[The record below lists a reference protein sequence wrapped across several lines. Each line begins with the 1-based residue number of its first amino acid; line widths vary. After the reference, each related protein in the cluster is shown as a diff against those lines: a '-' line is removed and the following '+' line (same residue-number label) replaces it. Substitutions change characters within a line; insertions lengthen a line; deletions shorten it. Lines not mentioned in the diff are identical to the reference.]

1 MCLVEFV
8 GPSRFSHWSSDGQP
22 VGIPHP
28 AAWVQVTAV
37 NQAQTTNTMALIPS
51 LMSEE
56 FKARYDI
63 TDGAVLIRANGGR
76 QRLEAV
82 TSSYRALE
90 GKRTTFTLLNEALA
104 LDTPI
109 PTPSGWTTMGE
120 LKDGDVIFGA
130 DGHQTVV
137 TKAHEVQ
144 GGRDCFRVTFDDGN
158 SIVASDGHWWKVR
171 AAKNRRCPIRQ
182 MTTLEMFEAGR
193 EFYLPESFGT
203 LNLPDADLPI
213 DPYVLGLWLGDG
225 SKSHGVIAVDGQD
238 RAETMQLI
246 AEAGEPVRVRDEN
259 HLALTQ
265 GPRAQKAASFKARLR
280 AIGVLDNKHIP
291 VEYLRADKAQRLALL
306 QGLMDSDGHVRRG
319 GQARFANCDKN
330 LLVQVEELLVSLG
343 YHVKTAKFQVRP
355 DLPEWSDL
363 GVISFKAIESVNPFR
378 LSRKAMKVRG
388 ERSVTRSRLRRIV
401 SIEPVASVP
410 VRCISVD
417 AEDKL
422 FLAGR
427 GMHATRNTHHWV
439 LGNNGH
445 KMYETIDGNATK
457 KDSRYLAITNAFL
470 PGEDSVAERMR
481 HTYNQILEGRAQD
494 TGWMYDSLE
503 ASSRAPLSGP
513 LLPLVLERVR
523 GDATWLVINTIIQS
537 ISDTTIAASRSRR
550 MWLNQVVAEEEALH
564 GPETWD
570 PLLDPGAAL
579 MPGDE
584 IVLGFDGG
592 KTDDA
597 TALVAMRLSDNLV
610 VPIGVWERPAGPEG
624 EGWEVDQ
631 RAVDSRV
638 HQTFSTYKVRAFFAD
653 VALWESYIT
662 DWSTTYGETLGVKA
676 SDRYAVGWDMRQS
689 LQRSTRAHEALL
701 QAILDQ
707 KIKHDGDLTLR
718 RHVMN
723 AQRAVNNYG
732 VSFRKESREST
743 RKVDAYAAMML
754 AYLAATEYRNRGKKI
769 KIKTGRG
776 YFL

>member
-90 GKRTTFTLLNEALA
+90 GKRTTFTLLNE
-104 LDTPI
+104 
-109 PTPSGWTTMGE
+109 
-120 LKDGDVIFGA
+120 
-130 DGHQTVV
+130 
-137 TKAHEVQ
+137 
-144 GGRDCFRVTFDDGN
+144 
-158 SIVASDGHWWKVR
+158 
-171 AAKNRRCPIRQ
+171 
-182 MTTLEMFEAGR
+182 
-193 EFYLPESFGT
+193 
-203 LNLPDADLPI
+203 
-213 DPYVLGLWLGDG
+213 
-225 SKSHGVIAVDGQD
+225 
-238 RAETMQLI
+238 
-246 AEAGEPVRVRDEN
+246 
-259 HLALTQ
+259 
-265 GPRAQKAASFKARLR
+265 
-280 AIGVLDNKHIP
+280 
-291 VEYLRADKAQRLALL
+291 
-306 QGLMDSDGHVRRG
+306 
-319 GQARFANCDKN
+319 
-330 LLVQVEELLVSLG
+330 
-343 YHVKTAKFQVRP
+343 
-355 DLPEWSDL
+355 
-363 GVISFKAIESVNPFR
+363 
-378 LSRKAMKVRG
+378 
-388 ERSVTRSRLRRIV
+388 
-401 SIEPVASVP
+401 
-410 VRCISVD
+410 
-417 AEDKL
+417 
-422 FLAGR
+422 
-427 GMHATRNTHHWV
+427 THHWV